1 VVITRSFSAAYLTL
15 EIAQKI
21 FLKYLVHDDL
31 VWHVFLAALFFS
43 DMLAILFLACICVS
57 LFKSMDT
64 FVYVHPLSYNLGN
77 LSLVFSFQEFLGV
90 ESYVLLD
97 ASECC

>member
-1 VVITRSFSAAYLTL
+1 
-15 EIAQKI
+15 
-21 FLKYLVHDDL
+21 
-31 VWHVFLAALFFS
+31 
-43 DMLAILFLACICVS
+43 MLAILFLACICVS

-97 ASECC
+97 ANECC